1 MDEAFT
7 GLETQLGIV
16 AACRLTGRSRATH
29 YRRLKPRPPAG
40 RTPRPAPPS
49 ALSAAERAAILAL
62 LNRPEYAE
70 LPPAQ
75 VWARE
80 LDAGN
85 YWCSPS
91 TMYRI
96 LRAAG
101 QNGER
106 RRQATHPAK
115 VKPELV
121 ADGPSQVWS
130 WDITKLRGPGK
141 SDWYHLYV
149 LIDIYS
155 RYVVGWTLA
164 ARDQLVSH
172 SRTAGEPRCPGSGPV
187 GRVHRRG
194 PRGCRSWSRRPAA
207 RRPPGQQLSPSA
219 GGRERLGR
227 CRPAGARRLEWRR
240 PGRRPPGAGQASDI
254 GEIGQQTGSSMADD
268 PTAGRQLR

>member
-7 GLETQLGIV
+7 GLDAQLGTA

-29 YRRLKPRPPAG
+29 YRRLKPRLPVEPK
-40 RTPRPAPPS
+40 PRPAPPS
-49 ALSAAERAAILAL
+49 ALSSAERAAVLEL

-80 LDAGN
+80 LDAGT

-101 QNGER
+101 QNGDR

-121 ADGPSQVWS
+121 ADGDAPAWKAPSTRPS
-130 WDITKLRGPGK
+130 RPPASAGPAT
-141 SDWYHLYV
+141 SAW
-149 LIDIYS
+149 
-155 RYVVGWTLA
+155 
-164 ARDQLVSH
+164 
-172 SRTAGEPRCPGSGPV
+172 P
-187 GRVHRRG
+187 RRG
-194 PRGCRSWSRRPAA
+194 SR
-207 RRPPGQQLSPSA
+207 
-219 GGRERLGR
+219 
-227 CRPAGARRLEWRR
+227 
-240 PGRRPPGAGQASDI
+240 
-254 GEIGQQTGSSMADD
+254 
-268 PTAGRQLR
+268 

>member
-7 GLETQLGIV
+7 GLQAQLGTV

-40 RTPRPAPPS
+40 RRPRPTPPS
-49 ALSAAERAAILAL
+49 ALSNAERAAVLEL

-91 TMYRI
+91 TMYRL
-96 LRAAG
+96 LRTAG
-101 QNGER
+101 QSGDR

-141 SDWYHLYV
+141 CRRNLK
-149 LIDIYS
+149 
-155 RYVVGWTLA
+155 
-164 ARDQLVSH
+164 
-172 SRTAGEPRCPGSGPV
+172 SGPV
-187 GRVHRRG
+187 SV
-194 PRGCRSWSRRPAA
+194 SQS
-207 RRPPGQQLSPSA
+207 
-219 GGRERLGR
+219 
-227 CRPAGARRLEWRR
+227 
-240 PGRRPPGAGQASDI
+240 
-254 GEIGQQTGSSMADD
+254 
-268 PTAGRQLR
+268 